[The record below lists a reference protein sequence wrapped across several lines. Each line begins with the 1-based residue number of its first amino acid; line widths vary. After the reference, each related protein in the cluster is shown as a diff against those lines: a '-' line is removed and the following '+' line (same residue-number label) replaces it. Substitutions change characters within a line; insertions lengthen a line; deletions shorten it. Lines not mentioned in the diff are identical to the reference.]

1 MGSLCICCLLF
12 LLLLMIC
19 TNAAI
24 RIITMICCRVF
35 IMNHVFSTIGAGI
48 ILFEP
53 SKNALFV
60 KKVTTVPGKAHGVS
74 FSFSVF

>member
-1 MGSLCICCLLF
+1 
-12 LLLLMIC
+12 
-19 TNAAI
+19 
-24 RIITMICCRVF
+24 MICCRVF

-60 KKVTTVPGKAHGVS
+60 KKVTTVPGKAHGEHGALLVEIDVS
-74 FSFSVF
+74 LLLKGFE